1 MFPELRHR
9 VQASVGNLRPV
20 QPRDGLFD
28 SKLAEYGVD
37 HGVQRLAVGYPLH
50 VAREARIGRDFRP
63 FKHDRAELRPLA
75 LILDAEV
82 DLLAIAST
90 EGAIGRDGRMTRPGA
105 WRRGTTIGREVRRR
119 AHPLA
124 QRLKE
129 REFKRRSLSRP
140 FALIERRE
148 NPREGIHASRDV
160 RSRDANL

>member
-9 VQASVGNLRPV
+9 VEASVGNLRPV

-28 SKLAEYGVD
+28 SKLSEHGVD

-50 VAREARIGRDFRP
+50 VAREVRIGRDFRP

-82 DLLAIAST
+82 DLLAIADP
-90 EGAIGRDGRMTRPGA
+90 EGTIGRDGRMARPGA
-105 WRRGTTIGREVRRR
+105 WWRGTTLGREVRRR

-124 QRLKE
+124 RLPQE
-129 REFKRRSLSRP
+129 RKLRRSALSP
-140 FALIERRE
+140 PLALVGRRE
-148 NPREGIHASRDV
+148 HSLSA
-160 RSRDANL
+160 L